1 MRIQDKKRKSKNSE
15 ENIWQTRRNGKY
27 NEKKKMEE
35 NKIKFPILH
44 FAAWRDSILYPG
56 E

>member
-1 MRIQDKKRKSKNSE
+1 MENTMR
-15 ENIWQTRRNGKY
+15 
-27 NEKKKMEE
+27 KKMEE
-35 NKIKFPILH
+35 NKIKFPILY